1 MSCEQY
7 QKAITDSLA
16 AGGELPRELRAHAE
30 ACLPCGATLE
40 AESALFSAIDA
51 GIRER
56 VNEVPPPGLIAGVRT
71 RLANEPVTRRRLF
84 PVWVAALSMAAVAL
98 GVGLLL
104 RPSRVP
110 PGGLPENPSP
120 VAHNVPPVGAGPS
133 GALPHEKIALPGR
146 ATQPP
151 GPSITPSR
159 SPAQVLNAEVLVP
172 QEDRLALDL
181 LVRRLGQPGS
191 PQNSALAASLLD
203 PKEMKPIADLQI
215 PQLEVEPLASGSSES
230 GDGER

>member
-1 MSCEQY
+1 MFCEHY
-7 QKAITDSLA
+7 QRAIGDSLVA
-16 AGGELPRELRAHAE
+16 DVELPRELHAHADSCS
-30 ACLPCGATLE
+30 ACRAALE
-40 AESALFSAIDA
+40 AERALFSAIDA
-51 GIRER
+51 SIRER
-56 VNEVPPPGLIAGVRT
+56 VNEVPPPGLIAGVRA
-71 RLANEPVTRRRLF
+71 RLTNEPVTRRRLF

-110 PGGLPENPSP
+110 SGGLPENSSP
-120 VAHNVPPVGAGPS
+120 VAHNVPPVGTGPS
-133 GALPHEKIALPGR
+133 GALPPEKIAPPGR
-146 ATQPP
+146 ATQRP

-159 SPAQVLNAEVLVP
+159 PPAQVLDAEVLVP
-172 QEDRLALDL
+172 QEDRLALAL

-203 PKEMKPIADLQI
+203 PKELKPIADLQI
-215 PQLEVEPLASGSSES
+215 PQLEVKPLASGSSES

>member
-1 MSCEQY
+1 MSCEHY
-7 QKAITDSLA
+7 QKAINDSLA
-16 AGGELPRELRAHAE
+16 AGDELPRKLRAHADSCS
-30 ACLPCGATLE
+30 ACRAALE
-40 AESALFSAIDA
+40 AESAFFSAIDA
-51 GIRER
+51 GIRKR

-71 RLANEPVTRRRLF
+71 RLANEPATRRRLF

-104 RPSRVP
+104 RPFRDP
-110 PGGLPENPSP
+110 PGSPPENPSP
-120 VAHNVPPVGAGPS
+120 VAQNIPPVGAGPS
-133 GALPHEKIALPGR
+133 GALPPEKIAPPGR

-159 SPAQVLNAEVLVP
+159 PPAQVLDAEVLVP
-172 QEDRLALDL
+172 QEDRLALAL

-203 PKEMKPIADLQI
+203 PKELKPIADLQI
-215 PQLEVEPLASGSSES
+215 PQLEVEPLATGSSES

>member
-1 MSCEQY
+1 MSCEHY
-7 QKAITDSLA
+7 QKAIADSLA
-16 AGGELPRELRAHAE
+16 SGGELSRELRVHVNICSVCRAM
-30 ACLPCGATLE
+30 LE

-56 VNEVPPPGLIAGVRT
+56 VNVVPPPGLIAGVRT
-71 RLANEPVTRRRLF
+71 RLANEPAARRRPF

-110 PGGLPENPSP
+110 PGDLPENSSP
-120 VAHNVPPVGAGPS
+120 VAQNVPPVGTDPS
-133 GALPHEKIALPGR
+133 GALPHEKIAPLGR
-146 ATQPP
+146 ATH
-151 GPSITPSR
+151 
-159 SPAQVLNAEVLVP
+159 SPRLSPTRAAAQAPVLEAEVLVP
-172 QEDRLALDL
+172 QEDRLALAL

-203 PKEMKPIADLQI
+203 PKELKPIADLQI

>member
-1 MSCEQY
+1 MSCERY
-7 QKAITDSLA
+7 QRAITDSLV
-16 AGGELPRELRAHAE
+16 AGGELPRELLAHADSCS
-30 ACLPCGATLE
+30 ACRAALE

-56 VNEVPPPGLIAGVRT
+56 VNVAPPPALIAGVRA
-71 RLANEPVTRRRLF
+71 RLSNEPATWRRLF
-84 PVWVAALSMAAVAL
+84 PVWVAALSMAAIAL

-110 PGGLPENPSP
+110 PGGLSENPSP
-120 VAHNVPPVGAGPS
+120 VARNVPPVGMGPS
-133 GALPHEKIALPGR
+133 GALPPEKIALLGR

-159 SPAQVLNAEVLVP
+159 PPARELDAEVLVP
-172 QEDRLALDL
+172 QEDRLALAL

-203 PKEMKPIADLQI
+203 PKELKPIADLQI